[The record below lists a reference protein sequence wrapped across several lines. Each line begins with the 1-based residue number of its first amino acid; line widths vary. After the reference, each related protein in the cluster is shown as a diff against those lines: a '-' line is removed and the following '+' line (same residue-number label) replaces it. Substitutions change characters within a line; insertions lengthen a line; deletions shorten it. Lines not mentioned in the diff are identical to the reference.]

1 MTLTERYLA
10 AKRALFDAVYSDLN
24 DRQREAVYTVNNPLL
39 VLAGAGS
46 GKTTVLVRRIAF
58 LIRYGNAY
66 WSETVPDG
74 LTGEQVEYLAQ
85 AAKQYPPQQL
95 KPMLDAFAED
105 PCPSYRVLAITF
117 TNKAAKEICS
127 RIDAMFADDP
137 AACEE
142 IMTGTF
148 HSVCVRVL
156 RRHAE
161 AAGYRPGFSI
171 WDTDD
176 SKKAYSEALKRCR
189 IDEKLLPIKAVANAV
204 SRAKDRLLTPEAF
217 EAEAGADF
225 RMEQIARVYSAYQ
238 QLLRESNAVDFDDI
252 IMQTVLL
259 FRRHPEIADFYQKRF
274 RYVCVDEYQDTNL
287 AQFELTRLFAAG
299 HRNLMVVGDDDQSIY
314 RFRGA
319 TIENILSFDKAYPD
333 AKVIRLEQNYRSTQN
348 ILDAANAVIAK
359 NNGRMGK
366 TLWTSAGAG
375 SMIHLVGCEDQNDE
389 SRRIVDT
396 VQRTVARG
404 EAKYRDFA
412 ILYRMNAQSQNIEKA
427 FARAAVP
434 YRMLC
439 GTRFSDRKEIRDA
452 VAYLQLI
459 ANHDDNV
466 RLLRI
471 INEPRRKI
479 GPKTL
484 EAIAAIAAEQ
494 DCSQF
499 RVIEQAQSFVA
510 LKNAAPMLD
519 DFARLINGLTADA
532 AEMRLDVLFDAV
544 LDRSGYRQMLVDAGE
559 AEAERLENLDEFKS
573 QIIEYIR
580 ECEDGGEAPTLVG
593 FLEETALVAD
603 IDRYDEDAD
612 AVVMMTVHSAK
623 GLEFPIVFLPG
634 MEDGIFPGM
643 QTIDGG
649 DAEMEEERRLAYV
662 AITRAKKE
670 LYILHADQRLLYGR
684 TNYNPVSRFVSEIPA
699 SLIDEEKTT
708 RSGVWGRT
716 GYGTNQFGAYG
727 AQSPASQKKTYYS
740 ESGSARSAG
749 ASGAGKDSGTVRVFL
764 GSPAAKRPAPAAPK
778 AAPVSAP
785 AAAPAFQP
793 GDRVIHMVF
802 GAGEIL
808 SCKKMGSDILYE
820 VMFER
825 AGTKKLMG
833 KFAKLRKA

>member
-1 MTLTERYLA
+1 MTLAERYQT
-10 AKRALFDAVYSDLN
+10 AKRALFDAVYNDLN

-58 LIRYGNAY
+58 IIRYGNAY
-66 WSETVPDG
+66 FSETVPDG
-74 LTGEQVEYLAQ
+74 LTDEQVDYLAQ
-85 AAKQYPPQQL
+85 AAKTCTKEQIR
-95 KPMLDAFAED
+95 PMLDAFAAD
-105 PCPSYRVLAITF
+105 PCPSYAVLAITF
-117 TNKAAKEICS
+117 TNKAAKEIRS

-137 AACEE
+137 AGCAE

-148 HSVCVRVL
+148 HSVCVRIL
-156 RRHAE
+156 RRHSE
-161 AAGYRPGFSI
+161 AAGYRAGFSI
-171 WDTDD
+171 YDTDD
-176 SKKAYSEALKRCR
+176 SKKAYAEALKRCR
-189 IDEKLLPIKAVANAV
+189 IDEKLLPIKTVANAV

-217 EAEAGADF
+217 ESEAGADF
-225 RMEQIARVYSAYQ
+225 RMGQIARVYTAYQ
-238 QLLRESNAVDFDDI
+238 QILRESNALDFDDI

-259 FRRHPEIADFYQKRF
+259 FRRHPEIAGYYQKRF
-274 RYVCVDEYQDTNL
+274 RYVCVDEYQDTNV
-287 AQFELTRLFAAG
+287 AQFELTRLLAAG

-319 TIENILSFDKAYPD
+319 TIENILSFDKAYPG

-375 SMIHLVGCEDQNDE
+375 EMIHLVGCEDQNGE

-396 VQRTVARG
+396 VQKLVASG
-404 EAKYRDFA
+404 NAHYRDFA

-459 ANHDDNV
+459 NNHDDNV

-499 RVIEQAQSFVA
+499 AVIERAQSYAA

-519 DFARLINGLTADA
+519 DFARLINGLSADA
-532 AEMRLDVLFDAV
+532 AEMRLDVLFDAM
-544 LDRSGYRQMLVDAGE
+544 LDRSGYRQMLIEAGE
-559 AEAERLENLDEFKS
+559 AEAERLENLEEFKS
-573 QIIEYIR
+573 QILEYMK
-580 ECEDGGEAPTLVG
+580 ESEDENETPTLTG

-603 IDRYDEDAD
+603 VDRYDESAD

-643 QTIDGG
+643 QTIEGSES
-649 DAEMEEERRLAYV
+649 EMEEERRLAYV

-684 TNYNPVSRFVSEIPA
+684 TGYNPLSRFVSEIPA
-699 SLIDEEKTT
+699 NLIKEEKTQ
-708 RSGVWGRT
+708 RAGIWGRT
-716 GYGTNQFGAYG
+716 QPQGTFGNNGVYGSFG
-727 AQSPASQKKTYYS
+727 AQSPASQKKTYYRGQD
-740 ESGSARSAG
+740 ERSGGSNG
-749 ASGAGKDSGTVRVFL
+749 TNGSGTVRVTL
-764 GSPAAKRPAPAAPK
+764 GSPAAPRPASRPAVSPARQ
-778 AAPVSAP
+778 APVFA
-785 AAAPAFQP
+785 P
-793 GDRVIHMVF
+793 GDRVEHMVF
-802 GAGEIL
+802 GAGEVI
-808 SCKKMGSDILYE
+808 SCKKMGADILYE
-820 VMFER
+820 VIFEK

-833 KFAKLRKA
+833 SFAKMRKV

>member
-1 MTLTERYLA
+1 MTLAERYQT
-10 AKRALFDAVYSDLN
+10 AKRALFDAVYNDLN

-58 LIRYGNAY
+58 IIRYGNAY
-66 WSETVPDG
+66 FSETVPDG
-74 LTGEQVEYLAQ
+74 LTDEQVDYLAQ
-85 AAKQYPPQQL
+85 AAQTCTKEQIR
-95 KPMLDAFAED
+95 PMLDAFAAD
-105 PCPSYRVLAITF
+105 PCPSYAVLAITF
-117 TNKAAKEICS
+117 TNKAAKEIRS

-137 AACEE
+137 AGCAE

-148 HSVCVRVL
+148 HSVCVRIL
-156 RRHAE
+156 RRHSE
-161 AAGYRPGFSI
+161 AAGYRAGFSI
-171 WDTDD
+171 YDTDD
-176 SKKAYSEALKRCR
+176 SKKAYAEALKRCR
-189 IDEKLLPIKAVANAV
+189 IDEKLLPIKTVANAV
-204 SRAKDRLLTPEAF
+204 SRAKDRLLTPEDF
-217 EAEAGADF
+217 ESEAGADF
-225 RMEQIARVYSAYQ
+225 RMGQIARVYTAYQ
-238 QLLRESNAVDFDDI
+238 QILRESNALDFDDI

-259 FRRHPEIADFYQKRF
+259 FRRHPEIAGYYQKRF
-274 RYVCVDEYQDTNL
+274 RYVCVDEYQDTNV
-287 AQFELTRLFAAG
+287 AQFELTRLLAAG

-319 TIENILSFDKAYPD
+319 TIENILSFDKAYPG

-375 SMIHLVGCEDQNDE
+375 EMIHLVGCEDQNGE

-396 VQRTVARG
+396 VQKLVASG
-404 EAKYRDFA
+404 KAHYRDFA

-459 ANHDDNV
+459 NNHDDNV

-499 RVIEQAQSFVA
+499 AVIERAQSYAA

-519 DFARLINGLTADA
+519 DFARLINGLSADA
-532 AEMRLDVLFDAV
+532 AEMRLDVLFDAM
-544 LDRSGYRQMLVDAGE
+544 LDRSGYRQMLIEAGE
-559 AEAERLENLDEFKS
+559 AEAERLENLEEFKS
-573 QIIEYIR
+573 QILEYMK
-580 ECEDGGEAPTLVG
+580 ESEDENETPTLTG

-603 IDRYDEDAD
+603 VDRYDESAD

-643 QTIDGG
+643 QTIEGSES
-649 DAEMEEERRLAYV
+649 EMEEERRLAYV

-684 TNYNPVSRFVSEIPA
+684 TGYNPLSRFVSEIPA
-699 SLIDEEKTT
+699 NLIKEEKTQ
-708 RSGVWGRT
+708 RAGIWGRT
-716 GYGTNQFGAYG
+716 QPQGTFGNNGVYGSFG
-727 AQSPASQKKTYYS
+727 AQSPASQKKTYYRGQD
-740 ESGSARSAG
+740 ERSGGSNG
-749 ASGAGKDSGTVRVFL
+749 TNGSGTVRVTL
-764 GSPAAKRPAPAAPK
+764 GSPAAPRPASRPAVSPARQ
-778 AAPVSAP
+778 APV
-785 AAAPAFQP
+785 FTP
-793 GDRVIHMVF
+793 GDRVEHMVF
-802 GAGEIL
+802 GAGEVI
-808 SCKKMGSDILYE
+808 SCKKMGADILYE
-820 VMFER
+820 VIFEK

-833 KFAKLRKA
+833 SFAKMRKV